1 MDVHAAL
8 ARWRREDG
16 GRLLASL
23 IRLAGDIGDAEDAL
37 QQACVRALEHWPQGG
52 IPEQPGAWLNT
63 VARRLVFDRQ
73 RRSGELPLL
82 EVETVAA
89 TEADPDASGIADD
102 RLRLLFTCCHP
113 SLAAQSSCALALRTL
128 GGLSTREIAR
138 AFVENE
144 ATTAQRIVRAKLKIR
159 EAGIAF
165 EVPSRAFLPQ
175 RLEAVLAVLYLMFN
189 EGYTATEADTL
200 QRPDLCAEAIRLA
213 RLAAESLPRERELRA
228 LLALMLLTHARRDA
242 RVDADGALVPLEDQD
257 RSRWRHGEIAAATQ
271 LLDRTLAQPGPPG
284 AYALQAAIA
293 ALHGAAATA
302 AATDWR
308 QIALLYRGLLQL
320 APSAVVE
327 LNAAVAHG
335 MAHSLSD
342 ALAWIARIEASGALA
357 GYHLLPAA
365 QAELLHRAGERPAA
379 LAAYDRALALVR
391 NAAERQFLARRRQEC
406 LELSRA

>member
-89 TEADPDASGIADD
+89 TEADPDPSGIADD

-213 RLAAESLPRERELRA
+213 RLAAESLPQEREARA
-228 LLALMLLTHARRDA
+228 LLTLMLLTHARRDA
-242 RVDADGALVPLEDQD
+242 RVDTDGALVPLEDQD
-257 RSRWRHGEIAAATQ
+257 RSRWRRGEIAAATQ

-284 AYALQAAIA
+284 VYALQAAIA
-293 ALHGAAATA
+293 ALHGSAATA
-302 AATDWR
+302 AETDWR

-335 MAHSLSD
+335 LAHSLD
-342 ALAWIARIEASGALA
+342 QALAWIARIDASGALA
-357 GYHLLPAA
+357 GYHLLPSA
-365 QAELLHRAGERPAA
+365 QAELLRRAGRLPAA
-379 LAAYDRALALVR
+379 IAAYDRALALAR
-391 NAAERQFLARRRQEC
+391 NTERCFLARRRQEC

>member
-1 MDVHAAL
+1 MDAHAAL
-8 ARWRREDG
+8 AQWRREDG

-37 QQACVRALEHWPQGG
+37 QQACVRALEHWPDAGL
-52 IPEQPGAWLNT
+52 PAQPGAWLNT

-73 RRSGELPLL
+73 RRGSELPLADIAS
-82 EVETVAA
+82 VA
-89 TEADPDASGIADD
+89 TTDADPDASGILDD

-165 EVPSRAFLPQ
+165 DVPSRAFLPQ
-175 RLEAVLAVLYLMFN
+175 RLDAVLTVLYLMFN
-189 EGYTATEADTL
+189 EGYTATEAGTL

-213 RLAAESLPRERELRA
+213 RLTAESLPQEREPRA

-242 RVDADGALVPLEDQD
+242 RVDADGALVPLEAQD
-257 RSRWRHGEIAAATQ
+257 RSRWHHAEIAAATQ
-271 LLDRTLAQPGPPG
+271 LLDRTLAAGGAPG

-293 ALHGAAATA
+293 ALHGAAANA
-302 AATDWR
+302 ADTDWP

-335 MAHSLSD
+335 MAHSLAD
-342 ALAWIARIEASGALA
+342 ALAWIARIEAGGELA

-365 QAELLHRAGERPAA
+365 QAELLRRTADLRAAA
-379 LAAYDRALALVR
+379 AAYDRALALVR
-391 NAAERQFLARRRQEC
+391 NAAEHRFLRRRRQEC
-406 LELSRA
+406 T